1 MFYLRF
7 TGDSIEGLANILL
20 KKDELS
26 KADSEVAWKVA
37 QVPPGRTESSWK
49 PGIVMRT
56 RGQSWGQHHLTF
68 GSDLKDRAGHTR
80 QVCRGQKIW

>member
-20 KKDELS
+20 KKDKLS
-26 KADSEVAWKVA
+26 RADSEMAWKVA

-49 PGIVMRT
+49 PGISDAH
-56 RGQSWGQHHLTF
+56 Q
-68 GSDLKDRAGHTR
+68 GSVLGPAPFNL
-80 QVCRGQKIW
+80 Q